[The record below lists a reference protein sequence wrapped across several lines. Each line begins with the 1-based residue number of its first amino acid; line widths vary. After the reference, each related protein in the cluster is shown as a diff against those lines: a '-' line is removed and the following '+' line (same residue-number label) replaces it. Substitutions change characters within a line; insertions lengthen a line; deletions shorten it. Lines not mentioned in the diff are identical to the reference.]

1 MQVEAGV
8 AKRIPPSVALFFGQ
22 FVLRRC
28 GLHFSTSLS
37 DRLSPQNSPLGL
49 LASIAIFGKVCSTGS
64 VLKSGSHTTGSAEVE
79 KLSDYLR
86 ISEAAEYLG
95 VSPNTLRNWVNAGKI
110 IAVRHPVNDYRLF
123 KREDLDALLKQ
134 VAVARKKAT
143 K

>member
-1 MQVEAGV
+1 M
-8 AKRIPPSVALFFGQ
+8 
-22 FVLRRC
+22 
-28 GLHFSTSLS
+28 
-37 DRLSPQNSPLGL
+37 D
-49 LASIAIFGKVCSTGS
+49 
-64 VLKSGSHTTGSAEVE
+64 
-79 KLSDYLR
+79 KLSDFMR
-86 ISEAAEYLG
+86 VAEAAEYLG